1 MATNFFSRWS
11 QRKLDES
18 TDESQETEQTLEITE
33 SSSEISSGQSNASSE
48 IEQVDTE
55 ASTETTLS
63 SAGAEEATDVQGL
76 APEEDVSVAQLLVSE
91 ASESVKKAALR
102 KLFLSEEFNVRD
114 GLDDYD
120 DDYSNLKSLSEGVAE
135 TLRDWVK
142 DKTEEETAPEEEQVI
157 DNKHEGEVLEQD
169 FGASF
174 DFFTD
179 ASPFAAGD
187 FVLASFNL
195 IANSEGL
202 TSFSLT
208 DFWNPA
214 AFSDYNIAFS
224 GTDSINVSAIPEPTS
239 IALLM
244 LAGCAL
250 ISTRRKVK

>member
-91 ASESVKKAALR
+91 ASESIKKAALR

-142 DKTEEETAPEEEQVI
+142 DKTEEETTLEEEQVI
-157 DNKHEGEVLEQD
+157 DNKDEGDVLEGTESD
-169 FGASF
+169 LEVSDNELETSESAEIAEIAEEEKELYKNTVPDVGA
-174 DFFTD
+174 
-179 ASPFAAGD
+179 A
-187 FVLASFNL
+187 
-195 IANSEGL
+195 I
-202 TSFSLT
+202 
-208 DFWNPA
+208 
-214 AFSDYNIAFS
+214 SDEADLKKMGQNI
-224 GTDSINVSAIPEPTS
+224 PHKE
-239 IALLM
+239 
-244 LAGCAL
+244 
-250 ISTRRKVK
+250 